1 LGQELRT
8 DARPR
13 ATSRVAVRISI
24 AVAAS
29 LVLAGCSSTSNEPSV
44 AESSVSV
51 DLGTYY
57 SQPVT
62 WSACKDGFQCASFTV
77 PLNYSDPA
85 SKPIT
90 IEMLKA
96 PATNP
101 NKRRGAIVV
110 NPGGPGGS
118 GVDFARNASGT
129 VSSAIMSEYDIV
141 GFDPRGVGKST
152 PIDCLDGPQ
161 TDTLVATLGTPQ
173 SPAQEE
179 QAVASA
185 ASLGAGC
192 AANSPELTPNIGTIP
207 AARDMDI
214 LRGVLGESSLNFLG
228 LSYGTFLGLTY
239 ADLFT
244 DKVGQFVLDGV
255 INPDL
260 TNDEL
265 ARGQAEGFQLALSS
279 FIADCPTHTNCP
291 LPTDPAAATK
301 KIDDWLTSVGNDP
314 IEGSAGR
321 PLTRP
326 LATNG
331 IIGSL
336 YEPQFGWWDL
346 RSALRAG
353 FKGNGT
359 PLMRIVDSF
368 TGRQPD
374 GTYSGNS
381 LDALYAVNC
390 LDRTDRADPQR
401 TLALGEEWA
410 STAPTFGRELAWS
423 NLPCFDYPAPPTNEP
438 HVITAEG
445 GAPILLVGTTRDP
458 ATPYVWAKVVND
470 QLASSVLVTF
480 DGDGHTGYGRN
491 SCVTQAVDQAFL
503 TGQLPDDDI
512 TCV

>member
-1 LGQELRT
+1 LTPTPQPRLRGRL
-8 DARPR
+8 A
-13 ATSRVAVRISI
+13 AAVAS
-24 AVAAS
+24 AAAAS
-29 LVLAGCSSTSNEPSV
+29 LVLAGCSSTSSEPPTQEPT
-44 AESSVSV
+44 ASV
-51 DLGTYY
+51 DLSAYY
-57 SQPVT
+57 SQPIT
-62 WSACKDGFQCASFTV
+62 WSKCSGGFQCASFTV
-77 PLNYSDPA
+77 PLDYGDPN
-85 SKPIT
+85 SSPIT

-118 GVDFARNASGT
+118 GIDFARYAAGVVSGEII
-129 VSSAIMSEYDIV
+129 AEYDII
-141 GFDPRGVGKST
+141 GFDPRGVGQST
-152 PIDCLDGPQ
+152 PIECLDGPQ
-161 TDTLVATLGTPQ
+161 TDTLVANLGTPE
-173 SPAQEE
+173 SPAQEAL
-179 QAVASA
+179 AVSAA

-192 AANSPELTPNIGTIP
+192 KANSPDLTPHVGTIP

-214 LRGVLGESSLNFLG
+214 LRGVIGESALNFLG

-265 ARGQAEGFQLALSS
+265 ARGQADGFQIALSS
-279 FIADCPTHTNCP
+279 FIADCPTHKNCP
-291 LPTDPAAATK
+291 LPKDPAAATQ
-301 KIDDWLTSVGNDP
+301 KIDDWLASVGKVP
-314 IEGSAGR
+314 IEGAPGR
-321 PLTRP
+321 PLSRP

-336 YEPQFGWWDL
+336 YEPQFGWPEL
-346 RSALRAG
+346 RDALAAG
-353 FKGNGT
+353 FKGNGS
-359 PLMRIVDSF
+359 PLMQIVDSF
-368 TGRQPD
+368 TGRQSD
-374 GTYSGNS
+374 GTYSDNS

-401 TLALGEEWA
+401 TVELGEEWA

-438 HVITAEG
+438 HVITAD
-445 GAPILLVGTTRDP
+445 GAREILLVGTTRDP
-458 ATPYVWAKVVND
+458 ATPYVWAKEVND
-470 QLASSVLVTF
+470 QLANSVLVTF

-491 SCVTQAVDQAFL
+491 GCVTQAVDQAFL
-503 TGQLPDDDI
+503 TGQLPTADT
-512 TCV
+512 TCS

>member
-1 LGQELRT
+1 LIP
-8 DARPR
+8 APRPQLLSR
-13 ATSRVAVRISI
+13 LTAAVATI
-24 AVAAS
+24 AAAS
-29 LVLAGCSSTSNEPSV
+29 LVLVGCSSSSSGPSV
-44 AESSVSV
+44 VEPTVNV
-51 DLGTYY
+51 DLSSYY

-62 WSACKDGFQCASFTV
+62 WSKCSGEYQCASFTV
-77 PLNYSDPA
+77 PLDYADANSE
-85 SKPIT
+85 PIT

-101 NKRRGAIVV
+101 NKRRGSIVV

-118 GVDFARNASGT
+118 GIDFARYAAGT
-129 VSSAIMSEYDIV
+129 VSGSIMAEYDLV

-152 PIDCLDGPQ
+152 PIECLNGPQ
-161 TDTLVATLGTPQ
+161 TDTLVADLGSPQ
-173 SPAQEE
+173 NPAQEE
-179 QAVASA
+179 RAISA
-185 ASLGAGC
+185 AASVGAGC
-192 AANSPELTPNIGTIP
+192 EANSPDLTPHVGTIP

-214 LRGVLGESSLNFLG
+214 LRGVLGEPALNFLG

-265 ARGQAEGFQLALSS
+265 ARGQADGFQLALSS
-279 FIADCPTHTNCP
+279 FIADCPTHKNCP
-291 LPTDPAAATK
+291 LPKDPAAATQ
-301 KIDDWLTSVGNDP
+301 KINDWLISVGTTP
-314 IEGSAGR
+314 IKGATGR

-326 LATNG
+326 LAANG

-336 YEPQFGWWDL
+336 YEPQFGWPEL
-346 RSALRAG
+346 RSALGAG
-353 FKGNGT
+353 FKGNGS
-359 PLMRIVDSF
+359 PLMQIVDSF
-368 TGRQPD
+368 LGRQPD

-401 TLALGEEWA
+401 TIELGEEWA

-438 HVITAEG
+438 HVITAD
-445 GAPILLVGTTRDP
+445 GAQEILLVGTTRDP
-458 ATPYVWAKVVND
+458 ATPYLWAKEVND
-470 QLASSVLVTF
+470 QLANSVLVTF

-503 TGQLPDDDI
+503 SGQLPAADT
-512 TCV
+512 TCS